1 MNFQYINEK
10 FFNELVS
17 IDYKNNKL
25 HLVNGVFKDD
35 VFFKI
40 KEEIKLLSLNPTN
53 LEKLSGM
60 EYINRHMVDFKKSSL
75 FLSVIN
81 EMNQK
86 EFINKINETF
96 DFNINEIGCV
106 VWLDEKD
113 YHISLHVDNN
123 AVKHSMQ
130 IYMGDEENLN
140 LGTSFAYE
148 NEDVFLT
155 LPFRN
160 NFGYIFKNTN
170 KMVHGLLTEVPNN
183 FKRYSLYFYLS

>member
-1 MNFQYINEK
+1 MEFNYINGD
-10 FFNELVS
+10 FFNNPVEVE
-17 IDYKNNKL
+17 YNKNKL
-25 HLVNGVFKDD
+25 HLVNRVFKDN
-35 VFFKI
+35 VFNKL
-40 KEEIKLLSLNPTN
+40 KEEVKQLSLYPNN
-53 LEKLSGM
+53 LDKASWQENL
-60 EYINRHMVDFKKSSL
+60 NRHTVDFKDSKLFKSIL
-75 FLSVIN
+75 I
-81 EMNQK
+81 EMNSK
-86 EFINKINETF
+86 EFLDRLNETF
-96 DFNINEIGCV
+96 DFNIKEIGSV
-106 VWLDEKD
+106 IWLDEEK
-113 YHISLHVDNN
+113 YHITLHVDND

-170 KMVHGLLTEVPNN
+170 KMVHGLLTEVPKN

>member
-1 MNFQYINEK
+1 MDFKYINEK
-10 FFNELVS
+10 FFNELIS

-25 HLVNGVFKDD
+25 YLINKVLKDD

-40 KEEIKLLSLNPTN
+40 KEEIKLLSLNPAN
-53 LEKLSGM
+53 VEKLSGI
-60 EYINRHMVDFKKSSL
+60 EYINRHVVDFKKSSL

-113 YHISLHVDNN
+113 YHISLHVDND

-130 IYMGDEENLN
+130 IYMGDEEDLN

-148 NEDVFLT
+148 NDEVFLT

-160 NFGYIFKNTN
+160 NFGYLFKNSN
-170 KMVHGLLTEVPNN
+170 KMTHGLLKKVPEN
-183 FKRYSLYFYLS
+183 FKRFSLYFYLS

>member
-1 MNFQYINEK
+1 MDFKYINEK
-10 FFNELVS
+10 FFNELIS

-25 HLVNGVFKDD
+25 YLINKVLKDD

-40 KEEIKLLSLNPTN
+40 KEEIKLLSLNPAN
-53 LEKLSGM
+53 VEKLSGI
-60 EYINRHMVDFKKSSL
+60 EYINRHVVDFKKSSL

-113 YHISLHVDNN
+113 YHIRLHVDND

-130 IYMGDEENLN
+130 IYMGDEEDLN

-148 NEDVFLT
+148 NDEVFLT

-160 NFGYIFKNTN
+160 NFGYLFKNSN
-170 KMVHGLLTEVPNN
+170 KMTHGLLKKVPEN
-183 FKRYSLYFYLS
+183 FKRFSLYFYLS